1 MQDRSQH
8 TNNSNSG
15 RQGSRPNQSTQRR
28 NGSTLDQ
35 SSSRP
40 SQSNPRQTSGRSSQ
54 SNPRQTNVRQSSS
67 KKSNGVSSAQS
78 DLDRVLAQRE
88 GEARR
93 TLGSALAKSAS
104 VADNSGK
111 TTKRSS
117 GVPNNYQRS
126 NTSQRVPN
134 ASIKPEVKD
143 NTKELNEVYSNL
155 LSDELN
161 RYVNKENEERKEDNS
176 QKQKHRI
183 TIDWRRIVEGFNQ
196 AFYRSQKV
204 LKGIATVVTGLITI
218 ACGATL
224 LYAFVLSFKTMPDLA
239 KCYNNAHVTIENST
253 KSTFKKEDNSF
264 VYDKDGNTLAKLR
277 QNRDT
282 DYIKYNDIPQ
292 EVVNAFVAVED
303 KRFYDHH
310 GVDLQ
315 STAKAVEILVRG
327 KLGES
332 TGVERGGSTIT
343 QQMVKNVFLS
353 NKKTYARKLKEI
365 FLALEV
371 EKKYSKK
378 EILEFY
384 INNVYFYNNC
394 YGIASAAQSY
404 FSKDLD
410 QLTLAETAT
419 LCAIPNSP
427 YYYNPVSNYSNN
439 KERRNL
445 ILKRMRDQGYITK
458 KAYKTAK
465 KSNTTVIQNQRDF
478 YNYEV
483 SYAIDC
489 AVENLMKQDGFE
501 FHYSF
506 SSVRDY
512 KDYRK
517 RYLEEYDLMRK
528 ELFTGGYKI
537 KTTIDHN
544 AQEKLQKAVDS
555 NLVQF
560 TKKQK
565 DGEFLV
571 QGAATVV
578 DNTTGKVIAIVGGR
592 SQESEEGNGRTLNRA
607 FQSYNQPGST
617 IKPLVVYTPAFEKGY
632 SPDTIV
638 NDQKFEGGPSNS
650 DGLYKGLIKV
660 SQAIIESRNTVAW
673 QILDDIRPKT
683 GLKYVQNMDFSHIV
697 PSDYYDAAALG
708 GLTYGVNTV
717 EMASGYAT
725 IKNGGIYRKA
735 SCIDSIEDSDGNE
748 VAKGEVPSRVY
759 KQYATKEITEIM
771 QDVIKKGTGRGLSLE
786 RGMPSAGK
794 TGTTNNQRSGWFCG
808 FSPYYSIAVWV
819 GTDNNDEVKDLW
831 GGTYPGSIWKD
842 SMNALCSSKPV
853 VSFDTTLT
861 QSDLLEKSGKTSSNG
876 STATTTEKKVATTA
890 TTESEGDEEDED
902 DVVSRLNDLIYDY
915 EELEIQSDSD
925 LAQVTSIEGEIEDL
939 LAKLKTKD
947 NQKFYRKVYEQ
958 AKGEVQTK
966 INQYK
971 SSLGNSSTQMPTDQ
985 TTSSS
990 TTESTE
996 SDSSAGSGTDN
1007 STDGSDDNE
1016 EFGWQN

>member
-1 MQDRSQH
+1 MKNLNNKSKREIKRLSKMVDAIEALDEKMQALSDDELRAKTQEFKDRL
-8 TNNSNSG
+8 TAG
-15 RQGSRPNQSTQRR
+15 E
-28 NGSTLDQ
+28 TLDDLLVEAFAV
-35 SSSRP
+35 
-40 SQSNPRQTSGRSSQ
+40 
-54 SNPRQTNVRQSSS
+54 VRE
-67 KKSNGVSSAQS
+67 AA
-78 DLDRVLAQRE
+78 DRVLHMKPYRVQLMGGIVLHQGRIAEMKTGEGKTLVSTLPAYLNALEGKGVHIVTVNDYLAERDANWMGQVHRFLGLSVGVILNEYNNADRKAAYDCDITYITNNELGFDYLRDNMVMYKKDLVQRDLHYAIVDE
-88 GEARR
+88 VDSVLIDEAR
-93 TLGSALAKSAS
+93 TPLIISGQGTKSTDLYKACDALAK
-104 VADNSGK
+104 D
-111 TTKRSS
+111 
-117 GVPNNYQRS
+117 
-126 NTSQRVPN
+126 
-134 ASIKPEVKD
+134 
-143 NTKELNEVYSNL
+143 
-155 LSDELN
+155 
-161 RYVNKENEERKEDNS
+161 
-176 QKQKHRI
+176 
-183 TIDWRRIVEGFNQ
+183 
-196 AFYRSQKV
+196 
-204 LKGIATVVTGLITI
+204 
-218 ACGATL
+218 
-224 LYAFVLSFKTMPDLA
+224 M
-239 KCYNNAHVTIENST
+239 
-253 KSTFKKEDNSF
+253 
-264 VYDKDGNTLAKLR
+264 
-277 QNRDT
+277 
-282 DYIKYNDIPQ
+282 
-292 EVVNAFVAVED
+292 
-303 KRFYDHH
+303 
-310 GVDLQ
+310 
-315 STAKAVEILVRG
+315 
-327 KLGES
+327 
-332 TGVERGGSTIT
+332 ERGTSDGELSKIDAI
-343 QQMVKNVFLS
+343 MGIDIEEDGDFLV
-353 NKKTYARKLKEI
+353 N
-365 FLALEV
+365 
-371 EKKYSKK
+371 
-378 EILEFY
+378 
-384 INNVYFYNNC
+384 
-394 YGIASAAQSY
+394 
-404 FSKDLD
+404 
-410 QLTLAETAT
+410 
-419 LCAIPNSP
+419 
-427 YYYNPVSNYSNN
+427 
-439 KERRNL
+439 
-445 ILKRMRDQGYITK
+445 
-458 KAYKTAK
+458 
-465 KSNTTVIQNQRDF
+465 VIQNQRDF

-555 NLVQF
+555 NLAQF

-571 QGAATVV
+571 QGAATIV

-632 SPDTIV
+632 STDTIV

-660 SQAIIESRNTVAW
+660 SQAVIESRNTVAW
-673 QILDDIRPKT
+673 QILDDIGPKA

-748 VAKGEVPSRVY
+748 VKTGEVPSRVY

-842 SMNALCSSKPV
+842 SMNALCSGKPV

-861 QSDLLEKSGKTSSNG
+861 KTDLLEKSGKTSSNG

-985 TTSSS
+985 TTSNT

-1007 STDGSDDNE
+1007 STDGSDGNG

>member
-1 MQDRSQH
+1 MQ
-8 TNNSNSG
+8 NIKG
-15 RQGSRPNQSTQRR
+15 QR
-28 NGSTLDQ
+28 D
-35 SSSRP
+35 
-40 SQSNPRQTSGRSSQ
+40 
-54 SNPRQTNVRQSSS
+54 
-67 KKSNGVSSAQS
+67 
-78 DLDRVLAQRE
+78 
-88 GEARR
+88 
-93 TLGSALAKSAS
+93 
-104 VADNSGK
+104 
-111 TTKRSS
+111 
-117 GVPNNYQRS
+117 
-126 NTSQRVPN
+126 
-134 ASIKPEVKD
+134 
-143 NTKELNEVYSNL
+143 LNEIYSNL
-155 LSDELN
+155 LSDDLN
-161 RYVNKENEERKEDNS
+161 HYVAKENEEHSKEETHRK
-176 QKQKHRI
+176 RI
-183 TIDWRRIVEGFNQ
+183 NISINWKGIVETAKQ
-196 AFYRSQKV
+196 IFYNSKKFLKV
-204 LKGIATVVTGLITI
+204 VLGVLAGLITVT
-218 ACGATL
+218 CTGVL
-224 LYAFVLSFKTMPDLA
+224 CYAFILSFSTMPALA
-239 KCYNNAHVTIENST
+239 KCYNKAHAVIENST

-282 DYIKYNDIPQ
+282 DYIKYDEIP
-292 EVVNAFVAVED
+292 EKVINAFIATED

-315 STAKAVEILVRG
+315 STAKAVEILVKG

-332 TGVERGGSTIT
+332 TEVERGGSTIT
-343 QQMVKNVFLS
+343 QQMVKNVFLT
-353 NKKTYARKLKEI
+353 NKKSYDRKIKEI

-371 EKKYSKK
+371 EKKYSKE

-384 INNVYFYNNC
+384 INNCYFYNNC

-410 QLTLAETAT
+410 QLTLAEVAT

-445 ILKRMRDQGYITK
+445 VLRRMRDQGYITK

-465 KSNTTVIQNQRDF
+465 KSNTTVVQNQRDF

-489 AVENLMKQDGFE
+489 AVEALMKQDGFD

-506 SSVRDY
+506 SSVKDY

-528 ELFTGGYKI
+528 ELYTGGYKV
-537 KTTIDHN
+537 KTTIDCN

-555 NLVQF
+555 NLAQF

-578 DNTTGKVIAIVGGR
+578 DNITGKVVAIVGGR
-592 SQESEEGNGRTLNRA
+592 TQKSEEGNGRTLNRA

-632 SPDTIV
+632 NPDTIV
-638 NDQKFEGGPSNS
+638 NDQKFDGGPSNS

-673 QILDDIRPKT
+673 QILDDINPKT
-683 GLKYVQNMDFSHIV
+683 GLKYVQNMNFSHIV

-735 SCIDSIEDSDGNE
+735 TCIDSIEDSEGNE
-748 VAKGEVPSRVY
+748 VKAGEMPSRVY

-831 GGTYPGSIWKD
+831 GGTYPGNIWKD
-842 SMNALCSSKPV
+842 SMNALCSGKTV
-853 VSFDTTLT
+853 VPFDTTLT
-861 QSDLLEKSGKTSSNG
+861 QSDLLEKSGKSANSS
-876 STATTTEKKVATTA
+876 TATTA
-890 TTESEGDEEDED
+890 TTESNNSEEEDD
-902 DVVSRLNDLIYDY
+902 DIVSRLNDLIYDY
-915 EELEIQSDSD
+915 EDVEIQNDSD
-925 LAQVTSIEGEIEDL
+925 LAKIDSIESEIEDL
-939 LAKLKTKD
+939 LTKLKTKD
-947 NQKFYRKVYEQ
+947 NKNFYRKVYKQ
-958 AKGEVQTK
+958 AKGEVQKK
-966 INQYK
+966 INQYR
-971 SSLGNSSTQMPTDQ
+971 SSLGGSSAQTPTDQ
-985 TTSSS
+985 TTSNT

-996 SDSSAGSGTDN
+996 GDN
-1007 STDGSDDNE
+1007 SSGSTTESNVYDSDDNDSGGSNE